1 MRPPV
6 EHIQFPRKTWQTV
19 TEHALRELTFRE
31 SFDQSSRIENLRPYY
46 FEDETENAF
55 GRQIWCF
62 EAMGLQAG
70 TGRKLEFGVLE
81 FSIEYGL
88 IELSQCRWFQ
98 NDHQL
103 EQWISQRLD
112 PHTEPASC
120 CATTKLWVY
129 LAILGILFLAIGW
142 TVSLFRFLNV
152 SI

>member
-1 MRPPV
+1 VRPPV

-98 NDHQL
+98 NDKQL

-120 CATTKLWVY
+120 CVTTKLWIY
-129 LAILGILFLAIGW
+129 LAMLGILFLAIGW

>member
-6 EHIQFPRKTWQTV
+6 EHIQFPRKTWQAV
-19 TEHALRELTFRE
+19 TEHALRELKFHE
-31 SFDQSSRIENLRPYY
+31 SCDQSSRIENLRPYY

-81 FSIEYGL
+81 VSIEYGL

-98 NDHQL
+98 NDNQL

-120 CATTKLWVY
+120 CVTTKLWVY

>member
-98 NDHQL
+98 NDKQL

-120 CATTKLWVY
+120 CVTTKLWIY
-129 LAILGILFLAIGW
+129 LAMLGILFLAIGW

>member
-19 TEHALRELTFRE
+19 TEHALRELAFHE
-31 SFDQSSRIENLRPYY
+31 SCDQSSRIENLRPCY

-62 EAMGLQAG
+62 EAMGLQVGA
-70 TGRKLEFGVLE
+70 GRKLEFGVLE

-98 NDHQL
+98 NDNQL

-120 CATTKLWVY
+120 CVTTKLWVY